1 MNLLALVNRLL
12 KPLDNKV
19 LGTTVRVALI
29 LYASLIAPELPDVV
43 ARQLD
48 NLAVRSV
55 LIFLIAY
62 LAVKDPVTAALAT
75 LALMV
80 TVMSLH
86 RRDVQGVLGKAASL
100 ASKPTNLAGQA
111 LGMGYDLGSQAV
123 GTGAGL
129 VGKAVDI
136 AEDVVGSAIGN
147 VGSIL
152 GYNGAQE
159 AKSAPQQ
166 AVPLGVE
173 DGMDNTGSL

>member
-1 MNLLALVNRLL
+1 MKLPNMMPLVNKAL
-12 KPLDNKV
+12 KPLDNK
-19 LGTTVRVALI
+19 LIGTTVRVALI

-86 RRDVQGVLGKAASL
+86 RRDVQSVLGQVGSL
-100 ASKPTNLAGQA
+100 ADPVVNVAGGA
-111 LGMGYDLGSQAV
+111 IDKAFSLGA
-123 GTGAGL
+123 
-129 VGKAVDI
+129 
-136 AEDVVGSAIGN
+136 DVVDTAAGVAGEVVDR
-147 VGSIL
+147 VGDVL
-152 GYNGAQE
+152 GFDGPEE
-159 AKSAPQQ
+159 AS
-166 AVPLGVE
+166 VE
-173 DGMDNTGSL
+173 

>member
-1 MNLLALVNRLL
+1 MSVVTKVSQVVNKVL

-48 NLAVRSV
+48 NLAIRSV

-62 LAVKDPVTAALAT
+62 MAVKDPVTAGLAT

-86 RRDVQGVLGKAASL
+86 RRDVQGVLGKAVSL
-100 ASKPTNLAGQA
+100 TEKPVSVA
-111 LGMGYDLGSQAV
+111 
-123 GTGAGL
+123 TGV
-129 VGKAVDI
+129 VGKVVDV
-136 AEDVVGSAIGN
+136 AEDVAEGAFGAVSG
-147 VGSIL
+147 IL
-152 GYNGAQE
+152 GYNGAQVE
-159 AKSAPQQ
+159 EKASQMQAPS
-166 AVPLGVE
+166 GVE
-173 DGMDNTGSL
+173 SGMDDAGSL